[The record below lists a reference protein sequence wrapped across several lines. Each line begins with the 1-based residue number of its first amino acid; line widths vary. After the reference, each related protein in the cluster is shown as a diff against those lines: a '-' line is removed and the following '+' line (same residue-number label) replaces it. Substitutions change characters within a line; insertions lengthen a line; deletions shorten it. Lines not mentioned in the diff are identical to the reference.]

1 MIVRMVRN
9 WPCSTVA
16 VSFVTPRRRETLRS
30 ARIRSWV
37 PGSLAR
43 SAAVRALS
51 GKRVPLRC
59 GVTSISLIRDRIA
72 RRLVATLLVAATTA
86 LHAQDNAFTA
96 LLSLPQGVPE
106 DSSFPPGPQG
116 DDVDQKALQAR
127 LATAFESGEDVNAYL
142 YGGTLLHHALRAN
155 LQDTALWLLAHG
167 ADPKLEVQVVESGK
181 PDGHD
186 ALQLAIV
193 YRRWRVVDALLRRPA
208 VAPHTARELAFRW
221 SAVFDVRGDGSLN
234 ETARELARR
243 LAWPGDW
250 YGGCLAAA
258 AADRAVLPMLAK
270 AAGAPAVRRPV
281 QFAKTLK
288 GRDLDVASN
297 CGLPEARFG
306 GEPDRPGSGLLA
318 TLSPAELARID
329 AHLAEPLLPALAML
343 LETPADVQKWSTLT
357 LRRPWQD
364 ATFTRA
370 LVQALVRTPMKAAVR
385 DAALHEVPPAALRVA
400 LDDDA
405 TLRGWVD
412 RLWHQP
418 LPQAQATLAAI
429 DDAVL
434 ARHAEAAIAGL
445 AGESLGLASHTPYA
459 NRAQKASDKLWIALL
474 SRLPA
479 PLQFRPDLPILT
491 LAPDSAW
498 PALFAR
504 GYVPAPARL
513 EAAWRTSTVD
523 QWRDRWPMLRAV
535 VSPQNA
541 TALMANLI
549 AAWASPCTTD
559 ECAPQ
564 PADPEKLQVMLA
576 AGVRPP
582 PVVTLSTGAA
592 RRAEPATV
600 RALVSTRLVTLAPAD
615 AALAAPVAP
624 APSDAPLRGRFEL
637 TPLACAPEPDTA
649 TVRAALHG
657 AFLANAHV
665 GPLPPQTESVTSTWF
680 QPVAEPGAKSCA
692 WLVSGGDVASR
703 MSFDEDDFYEGR
715 HHFTP
720 CGEATLYGEVWRRVD
735 GRLVAAPWGEGAT
748 GGALALQE
756 SGGSRRF
763 VLALPFR
770 GGTCDAGRSTTLF
783 EWVGDASNRRLLPR
797 TDDGPARRALDAQCN
812 AEDPAPCFGQPSM
825 NDAAV
830 PADTPGAMLSQ
841 DTFVERYGG
850 ALRQRWLDAFQAG
863 DLAALR
869 TPELSEPMPE
879 WRRAGLAALTAST
892 LPLDQ
897 KRQRVAWMFRDK
909 AGMAASFGQSSS
921 RGVILGLVAWLPR
934 EDWRPMLAAI
944 GQDPAMLLSLRG
956 AATAKGDARLA
967 CTFAKAA
974 GRECVAPQ

>member
-1 MIVRMVRN
+1 M
-9 WPCSTVA
+9 
-16 VSFVTPRRRETLRS
+16 
-30 ARIRSWV
+30 
-37 PGSLAR
+37 
-43 SAAVRALS
+43 RAFS

-59 GVTSISLIRDRIA
+59 GVTSTTLIRGRLA
-72 RRLVATLLVAATTA
+72 RRLVATLLVAAATA
-86 LHAQDNAFTA
+86 LHAQDDAFTA

-116 DDVDQKALQAR
+116 DDVDQKALQAQ
-127 LATAFESGEDVNAYL
+127 LATALQSGEDVNAYR

-193 YRRWRVVDALLRRPA
+193 YRRWRVVDALLRRRA
-208 VAPHTARELAFRW
+208 IAPHTPRDLAFRW
-221 SAVFDVRGDGSLN
+221 SAVFDLRGDGPLD

-258 AADRAVLPMLAK
+258 AADRAVLPMLAE
-270 AAGAPAVRRPV
+270 AAGSPPVRRPV
-281 QFAKTLK
+281 EFRKELK

-306 GEPDRPGSGLLA
+306 GEPDRPGPGLFA
-318 TLSPAELARID
+318 TLSPTELARID
-329 AHLAEPLLPALAML
+329 AHLAEPLLPALATL
-343 LETPADVQKWSTLT
+343 LETPADVPKWSALP

-364 ATFTRA
+364 AAFTRA
-370 LVQALVRTPMKAAVR
+370 VVQALVRTPMKVAVR
-385 DAALHEVPPAALRVA
+385 DAALHEVPPAALRAA

-474 SRLPA
+474 SRLPK
-479 PLQFRPDLPILT
+479 PLTFRPNLPILT
-491 LAPDSAW
+491 LVPDEVW
-498 PALFAR
+498 PTLFAR
-504 GYVPAPARL
+504 GYAPGPARV
-513 EAAWRTSTVD
+513 EAVWRSSTVA

-535 VSPQNA
+535 VSPQAA
-541 TALMANLI
+541 TAVVADVTVD
-549 AAWASPCTTD
+549 WTKPCD
-559 ECAPQ
+559 NADCAPQ

-576 AGVRPP
+576 AGARPP
-582 PVVTLSTGAA
+582 PAVTLSMVAA
-592 RRAEPATV
+592 RRADPATV
-600 RALVSTRLVTLAPAD
+600 RALVATRLVTLAPGD
-615 AALAAPVAP
+615 TALAAPVAV
-624 APSDAPLRGRFEL
+624 APPDAPLRGRLEL

-657 AFLANAHV
+657 AFLAAVHV
-665 GPLPPQTESVTSTWF
+665 GPPPPQTEPATPAWF

-720 CGEATLYGEVWRRVD
+720 CGEATLYGEAWRRVD
-735 GRLVAAPWGEGAT
+735 GRLVAAPWGEGAI

-756 SGGSRRF
+756 SGGARRF

-770 GGTCDAGRSTTLF
+770 GGTCDAGRPTALF
-783 EWVGDASNRRLLPR
+783 EWVGDASNRRLVPR
-797 TDDGPARRALDAQCN
+797 NDDGPARRAFDAQCS
-812 AEDPAPCFGQPSM
+812 AEDPAPCFGLPSM

-830 PADTPGAMLSQ
+830 QPDTPESMLLQS
-841 DTFVERYGG
+841 TFVERYGG

-869 TPELSEPMPE
+869 TPDLSEPMPE
-879 WRRAGLAALTAST
+879 WRQAGLAALTAST

-909 AGMAASFGQSSS
+909 AGMAASFGPGTGT
-921 RGVILGLVAWLPR
+921 RAEVLGLAAWLPR
-934 EDWRPMLAAI
+934 EDWRPMLTAI
-944 GQDPAMLLSLRG
+944 GPDVAMLLSLRD

-974 GRECVAPQ
+974 GRDCVVP

>member
-1 MIVRMVRN
+1 M
-9 WPCSTVA
+9 
-16 VSFVTPRRRETLRS
+16 
-30 ARIRSWV
+30 
-37 PGSLAR
+37 
-43 SAAVRALS
+43 
-51 GKRVPLRC
+51 PLRC
-59 GVTSISLIRDRIA
+59 GVTSTTLLRGRFA

-96 LLSLPQGVPE
+96 LLSMPQGLPQG
-106 DSSFPPGPQG
+106 SAFPPGPQG
-116 DDVDQKALQAR
+116 DDVDQKALQDQ
-127 LATAFESGEDVNAYL
+127 LAGALEAGEDVNAYL

-167 ADPKLEVQVVESGK
+167 ADPKLEVRDVESGK
-181 PDGHD
+181 ADGRD

-193 YRRWRVVDALLRRPA
+193 FRRWRVVDALLRRPA
-208 VAPHTARELAFRW
+208 VAPHTARDLAFRW
-221 SAVFDVRGDGSLN
+221 SAVFDVRSDGSLN

-258 AADRAVLPMLAK
+258 AADRAVLPMMAK
-270 AAGAPAVRRPV
+270 AAGSPAVRRPV
-281 QFAKTLK
+281 EFRKALE

-297 CGLPEARFG
+297 CVPPEARFG

-329 AHLAEPLLPALAML
+329 AHLAEPLLPALATQ
-343 LETPADVQKWSTLT
+343 LETPADVQKWSTLP

-364 ATFTRA
+364 VTFARA
-370 LVQALVRTPMKAAVR
+370 VVQALLRAPMPAAVR
-385 DAALHEVPPAALRVA
+385 DAALHEVPLAALRAA

-405 TLRGWVD
+405 TLNVWFD
-412 RLWHQP
+412 RIRHQP
-418 LPQAQATLAAI
+418 LPQATASLAAI
-429 DDAVL
+429 DDATL
-434 ARHAEAAIAGL
+434 AHHADAAVTGL
-445 AGESLGLASHTPYA
+445 AGERPHVYSRVPYA
-459 NRAQKASDKLWIALL
+459 RQSLKAPESLWAAMLT
-474 SRLPA
+474 RLPA
-479 PLQFRPDLPILT
+479 TQPWSPDLSILT
-491 LAPDSAW
+491 LAPVSTW
-498 PALFAR
+498 PLVFAR
-504 GYVPAPARL
+504 GYVPTPLRL
-513 EAAWRTSTVD
+513 ESVWRVATPDEWRD
-523 QWRDRWPMLRAV
+523 QWPRLQPV
-535 VSPQNA
+535 VRPDAA
-541 TALMANLI
+541 TAMVGGILAR
-549 AAWASPCTTD
+549 WTKPCDAQEACTPD
-559 ECAPQ
+559 AGDV
-564 PADPEKLQVMLA
+564 AKLQQVLA

-582 PVVTLSTGAA
+582 PAATLSSAA
-592 RRAEPATV
+592 AHRAEPATV
-600 RALVSTRLVTLAPAD
+600 RALVATRLVTLAPGD
-615 AALAAPVAP
+615 AALAAPVAATP
-624 APSDAPLRGRFEL
+624 PDAPPRGRFEL

-657 AFLANAHV
+657 AFLADAAAHAR
-665 GPLPPQTESVTSTWF
+665 PLPPQIEPATSNFF

-703 MSFDEDDFYEGR
+703 MSFDEDDFYDGR

-735 GRLVAAPWGEGAT
+735 GRVVAAPWGEGAT

-763 VLALPFR
+763 VLALPFS
-770 GGTCDAGRSTTLF
+770 GSTCDAGRPTALF
-783 EWVGDASNRRLLPR
+783 EWVGDASNRRLVPR
-797 TDDGPARRALDAQCN
+797 NDDGPARRALDAQCN

-830 PADTPGAMLSQ
+830 QPDTPGAMLSQ

-850 ALRQRWLDAFQAG
+850 VLRQRWLDAFQAG

-869 TPELSEPMPE
+869 SPDLSEPMPE

-897 KRQRVAWMFRDK
+897 KRQRIAWMFRDK

-921 RGVILGLVAWLPR
+921 RDVILGLVAWLPR

-944 GQDPAMLLSLRG
+944 GQHPAMLLSLRD

-974 GRECVAPQ
+974 GRDCVAPQ